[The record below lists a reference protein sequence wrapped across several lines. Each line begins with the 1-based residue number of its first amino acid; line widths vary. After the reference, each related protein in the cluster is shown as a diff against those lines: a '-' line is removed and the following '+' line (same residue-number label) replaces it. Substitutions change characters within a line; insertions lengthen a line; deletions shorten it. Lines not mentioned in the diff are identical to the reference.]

1 MIDVP
6 GDTPMFPVVIV
17 VTSPSKV
24 MASRPNTAKSLHLP
38 NKSSDGVNEVATD

>member
-1 MIDVP
+1 MDVP
-6 GDTPMFPVVIV
+6 GATPMLPVVMI

-38 NKSSDGVNEVATD
+38 SKSSDGTNEVVAD